1 MHTRNSRLKG
11 APAMAAVLTMAL
23 VTQAAAQAVPPE
35 KKENPM
41 AAAMHGVTQRFLAA
55 APDVGETLPAD
66 LEVFTAAGEK
76 VQLRSLLRGH
86 HTVLVMGCLT

>member
-1 MHTRNSRLKG
+1 MRKRNSRLKG
-11 APAMAAVLTMAL
+11 APAMAAVLTLAFMG
-23 VTQAAAQAVPPE
+23 QATAPAAPPE

-41 AAAMHGVTQRFLAA
+41 AAAMNGVTQRFLAA
-55 APDVGETLPAD
+55 APDLGETLPAD